1 MESKIRVTVKLEGK
15 AARELREIRKKLG
28 FTRNETVIAYMIR
41 KALDAECDLYNIR
54 R

>member
-1 MESKIRVTVKLEGK
+1 MESKIRVTVQFEGEE
-15 AARELREIRKKLG
+15 ARVFREVRKKLG
-28 FTRNETVIAYMIR
+28 YKRDQSAAVHMLH